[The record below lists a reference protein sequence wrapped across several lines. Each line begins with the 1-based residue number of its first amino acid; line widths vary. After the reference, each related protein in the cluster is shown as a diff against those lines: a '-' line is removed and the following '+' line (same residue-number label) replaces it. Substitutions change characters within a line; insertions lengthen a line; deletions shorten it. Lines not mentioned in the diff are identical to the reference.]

1 MATTMKLIAKNV
13 LGTAASSVS
22 FTSIPGTYTDL
33 YLVVSARAT
42 GSYDATPWVTAELHF
57 NNITTG
63 YSARTLFGTGL
74 AAGSDTNAAAF
85 LITDTDSTANT
96 FSNCDIYIPNYAGS
110 TNKSAS
116 GTSVTEN
123 NGTSA
128 AMWAH
133 ALLWSNT
140 AAITEMRVRPFFG
153 GGDFAANSSFFLY
166 GITKA

>member
-1 MATTMKLIAKNV
+1 MATTCKLISKQI
-13 LGTAASSVS
+13 LSSTAASVTFS
-22 FTSIPGTYTDL
+22 SIPGTYTDL
-33 YLVVSARAT
+33 YLVLSARAT

-57 NNITTG
+57 NNNTTG
-63 YSARTLFGTGL
+63 YSARTLFGTGS
-74 AAGSDTNAAAF
+74 ATGSDTNAAAF
-85 LITDTDSTANT
+85 LMPDSDSTANT
-96 FSNCDIYIPNYAGS
+96 FGNCDIYIPNYAGS
-110 TNKSAS
+110 TNKTAS

-140 AAITEMRVRPFFG
+140 AAITEMRVRPFTG
-153 GGDFAANSSFFLY
+153 GGNFASGSSFFLY